1 MIRIECLEN
10 KINGKLQ
17 YNGYIKYK
25 DLVKYALLKPLTVNR
40 LTNPNRVNKMKEY
53 IEKPESIYP
62 PLVIALEIGCN
73 YSYNN
78 NELFIGGESDDLILE
93 EDRLIII
100 DGQHRYLSIKELID
114 TCEDDEILNRKQAV
128 FILNNMSDLEQR
140 HMFMEINDNMQKV
153 SSVSR
158 RIFEVKIPNYIS
170 LRTIINLDIV
180 RKINIKNDQCTEYYP
195 YKFILSGNQLL
206 FKDIELENFNNETL
220 LNDLEKYIKCSE
232 YIWDSILKFIE
243 KNTVLNIGIS
253 EEANLNDYKSI
264 KTEIFVKVLFEK
276 IVKENPDIINFQKNK
291 IKSIITTILN
301 DIENSNYFSH
311 EDELI
316 KLDKKEKEKK
326 IAMYI
331 EGNDE

>member
-1 MIRIECLEN
+1 MIKIECLEN

-17 YNGYIKYK
+17 YTGYIKYK

-40 LTNPNRVNKMKEY
+40 LTNHKRVYKMKEY

-78 NELFIGGESDDLILE
+78 NELLIGGESDDLIAE
-93 EDRLIII
+93 EDRLVII

-128 FILNNMSDLEQR
+128 FILNNMSDLDQR

-180 RKINIKNDQCTEYYP
+180 KKINIKNDQCTEYYP

-206 FKDIELENFNNETL
+206 FKDIELENFNNQTL
-220 LNDLEKYIKCSE
+220 LDDLEKYIECSE
-232 YIWDSILKFIE
+232 CIWDNVLKFIE
-243 KNTVLNIGIS
+243 KNSVLNIGIS
-253 EEANLNDYKSI
+253 KNANLNDYKSI
-264 KTEIFVKVLFEK
+264 KTEIFIKVLFGK
-276 IVKENPDIINFQKNK
+276 IIKENPDILTLSKEE
-291 IKSIITTILN
+291 IKSIITSILSN
-301 DIENSNYFSH
+301 IENNDYFSH

-316 KLDKKEKEKK
+316 KLDKKEKEKE
-326 IAMYI
+326 ILRYI

>member
-1 MIRIECLEN
+1 MIKIECLEN
-10 KINGKLQ
+10 RINGKLQ
-17 YNGYIKYK
+17 YTGYIKYK

-40 LTNPNRVNKMKEY
+40 LTNNNRVNKMREY

-73 YSYNN
+73 CLYSN
-78 NELFIGGESDDLILE
+78 NELLVGGESDDLIAE
-93 EDRLIII
+93 EDRLVII
-100 DGQHRYLSIKELID
+100 DGQHRYLSIKELIEN
-114 TCEDDEILNRKQAV
+114 CEDDEILNRKQAV

-170 LRTIINLDIV
+170 LKTITNLGIIK
-180 RKINIKNDQCTEYYP
+180 KINIKNDQCTEYYP

-206 FKDIELENFNNETL
+206 FKDIELESFNNETL
-220 LNDLEKYIKCSE
+220 LNELEKYIKCSE
-232 YIWDSILKFIE
+232 YIWKNVLIFIE
-243 KNTVLNIGIS
+243 KNSTLNIGIS
-253 EEANLNDYKSI
+253 KEANLNDYKSI
-264 KTEIFVKVLFEK
+264 KTEIFIKVLFKK
-276 IVKENPDIINFQKNK
+276 IIKENPDILNLSIDKINSIVIDILKN
-291 IKSIITTILN
+291 
-301 DIENSNYFSH
+301 IENNNYFSH

-326 IAMYI
+326 ILRYI
-331 EGNDE
+331 EGNNE